1 MVSEGRRRIGTIRWA
16 VGLGIIVNVFAVASY
31 LVMVAIRYYYF
42 DIKSDYFLVWSVA
55 IYQTMGNLCGVVL
68 AVVSAMLYRRME
80 KLING
85 LDEVAKGN
93 LDVELSLK
101 YSGEYKAIYENF
113 NRMVKELKN
122 ADEQQKQ
129 FMKDFSHEFKTPI
142 NSVKGMAEYLAVNEL
157 PKKEEKEY
165 LNIMAKEAGR
175 LSQLSQNTLLL
186 SKLENM
192 ELIQKK
198 EKYRLDSQ
206 IRTCAILQLPAFET
220 KYISLEVNL
229 PEIWYFG
236 NEELLDEVWTNLL
249 DNARKY
255 SSEHTTVFINGRKT
269 EEVIW
274 IEVKDEGQG
283 MDDDIVSHIFERYY
297 QGDDSHETSG
307 FGLGLSI
314 VKRIVELSGGSIRVE
329 SRAGK
334 GTSFLYIYK
343 QKFMLSL
350 YTSLILLSENR

>member
-42 DIKSDYFLVWSVA
+42 DIKSDNFLVWSVA

-206 IRTCAILQLPAFET
+206 IRNCAILQLPAFET

-255 SSEHTTVFINGRKT
+255 SSEYTTVFINGRKT
-269 EEVIW
+269 EEGIW

-307 FGLGLSI
+307 FGLGLFI

-334 GTSFLYIYK
+334 GTSFFVYL
-343 QKFMLSL
+343 
-350 YTSLILLSENR
+350 

>member
-31 LVMVAIRYYYF
+31 LVTVAIRYYYF
-42 DIKSDYFLVWSVA
+42 DIKSDNFLVWSVA

-206 IRTCAILQLPAFET
+206 IRNCAILQLPAFET

-255 SSEHTTVFINGRKT
+255 SSEHTTIFINGRKT
-269 EEVIW
+269 EEGIW

-283 MDDDIVSHIFERYY
+283 MDDDIVSHIFECYY

-334 GTSFLYIYK
+334 GTSFFVYL
-343 QKFMLSL
+343 
-350 YTSLILLSENR
+350 